1 MVEGHFPRE
10 YLTVLREAASIYRSG
25 QASKARDLFINEL
38 IRSGQVKN
46 KQQALDLFN
55 EVVAPSF
62 YKQKY
67 GVGSSTNHVFSEP
80 LYGFLL
86 SQFDAKIPRGHWIWA
101 NQTYVPY
108 IPETKILSGAYHYG
122 IDEGDAYSVAM
133 WLMSSKDGFPR
144 YVERNHGARETIYTD
159 RTTNDLR
166 ISTAGLAA
174 THLVSKMLFG
184 EQ

>member
-1 MVEGHFPRE
+1 MKECIFNFIKRHLICTFVTAVMMALVAGATFGYYGVNYLKVDGVYVIMGSRQIAVEGNVQVDQ
-10 YLTVLREAASIYRSG
+10 LEAMV
-25 QASKARDLFINEL
+25 Q
-38 IRSGQVKN
+38 
-46 KQQALDLFN
+46 
-55 EVVAPSF
+55 
-62 YKQKY
+62 
-67 GVGSSTNHVFSEP
+67 T
-80 LYGFLL
+80 L